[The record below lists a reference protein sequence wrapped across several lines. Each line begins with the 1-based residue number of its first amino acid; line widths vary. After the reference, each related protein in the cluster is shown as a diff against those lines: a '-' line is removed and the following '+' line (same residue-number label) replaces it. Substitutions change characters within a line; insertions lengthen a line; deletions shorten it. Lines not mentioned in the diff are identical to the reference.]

1 VIRNKASDNGV
12 LKYGKIEQNT
22 VCNMLKDIIVH
33 QNKIITITPQVLAYY
48 LLIKYPEYR
57 DAGETIE
64 RLLLAFESKCEQMQ
78 DEISFRL
85 LSDAYFSV
93 GNEESGAKYI
103 REAELLLTIDK
114 ILTSELQEKGLKKE
128 IEDNMDRI
136 IEIIPKLEAS
146 ATILVKQQNLEEAT
160 KIYEKI
166 FMTYHKLMS
175 AELIE
180 QTAEN
185 IEQYKLAAD
194 NLATIALLT
203 NNINLFIQLKMGI
216 GAEINTE
223 LVEGIGIDI
232 EQVLASEQEI
242 MIRLTQLHTQQAQ
255 GVESSNSAQ
264 EAVESLGENRDELSD
279 I

>member
-1 VIRNKASDNGV
+1 
-12 LKYGKIEQNT
+12 
-22 VCNMLKDIIVH
+22 
-33 QNKIITITPQVLAYY
+33 
-48 LLIKYPEYR
+48 
-57 DAGETIE
+57 
-64 RLLLAFESKCEQMQ
+64 
-78 DEISFRL
+78 
-85 LSDAYFSV
+85 
-93 GNEESGAKYI
+93 
-103 REAELLLTIDK
+103 
-114 ILTSELQEKGLKKE
+114 
-128 IEDNMDRI
+128 
-136 IEIIPKLEAS
+136 
-146 ATILVKQQNLEEAT
+146 
-160 KIYEKI
+160 
-166 FMTYHKLMS
+166 MS

>member
-1 VIRNKASDNGV
+1 
-12 LKYGKIEQNT
+12 
-22 VCNMLKDIIVH
+22 
-33 QNKIITITPQVLAYY
+33 
-48 LLIKYPEYR
+48 
-57 DAGETIE
+57 
-64 RLLLAFESKCEQMQ
+64 MQ